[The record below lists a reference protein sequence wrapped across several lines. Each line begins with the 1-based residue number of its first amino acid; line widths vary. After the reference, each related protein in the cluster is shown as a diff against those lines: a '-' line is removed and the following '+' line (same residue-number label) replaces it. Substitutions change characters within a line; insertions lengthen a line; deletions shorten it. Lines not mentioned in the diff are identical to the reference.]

1 MLFGGGL
8 FLLIALAAGSAAD
21 LHATPTSVVAL
32 AYLIVFGSWIGFTAY
47 VWLLAHVPA
56 AKAAT
61 YAYVN
66 PVIALLLGWWILGER
81 VSPAV
86 ALGSAII
93 VLAVVLVTTAR
104 VRPHAATP
112 ACAPEA

>member
-1 MLFGGGL
+1 VLSQLHGERLPAVVPGRA
-8 FLLIALAAGSAAD
+8 IA
-21 LHATPTSVVAL
+21 AL

-93 VLAVVLVTTAR
+93 VVAVVLVTTAP
-104 VRPHAATP
+104 VRPHAAAP
-112 ACAPEA
+112 ACAPAIAPEA